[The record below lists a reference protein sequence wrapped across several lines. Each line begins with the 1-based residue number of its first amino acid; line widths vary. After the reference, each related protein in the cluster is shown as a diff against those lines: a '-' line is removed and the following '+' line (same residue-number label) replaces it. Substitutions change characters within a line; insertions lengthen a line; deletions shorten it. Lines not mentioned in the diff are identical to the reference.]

1 MRWDLKEV
9 SKKSK
14 FLCMN
19 NNFKSATA
27 ILKQFDVFRLIKIF
41 MDFCESFEVKQS
53 KVRVILSFSVYMHVR
68 AFLFFILITC
78 LLNVVL
84 IF

>member
-9 SKKSK
+9 SKKST

-19 NNFKSATA
+19 NNFKSVTA
-27 ILKQFDVFRLIKIF
+27 ILKYFDVFRVIKIF
-41 MDFCESFEVKQS
+41 TYFYESFEVKQG

-68 AFLFFILITC
+68 AFLFLVLTTC
-78 LLNVVL
+78 LLDVVL